1 MITTS
6 PPRSAAIPARQPKP
20 LPADVVQTSRGR
32 CIELFR
38 GVYLRRTLTLAAIW
52 ATAYFFN
59 DGIDFWL
66 PTLCRSFFHLSVST
80 VLGAGGS
87 LATLYAIFG
96 VGAVVVAIFDIE
108 TREKTL
114 EEISR

>member
-6 PPRSAAIPARQPKP
+6 LRSAAIPARQPKP
-20 LPADVVQTSRGR
+20 LPANVVQTSRGR

-52 ATAYFFN
+52 ATAYFVN
-59 DGIDFWL
+59 YGIDSWL
-66 PTLCRSFFHLSVST
+66 PTLYRSFFHLRVST
-80 VLGAGGS
+80 ALGAGGS
-87 LATLYAIFG
+87 LATLFAIFG
-96 VGAVVVAIFDIE
+96 VGAVVVAIFATE
-108 TREKTL
+108 AREKTL

>member
-20 LPADVVQTSRGR
+20 LPADVVQTGRGR
-32 CIELFR
+32 CIALLR

-59 DGIDFWL
+59 DGIDSWL
-66 PTLCRSFFHLSVST
+66 PTLCRSFFHRSVST
-80 VLGAGGS
+80 ALGAGGS
-87 LATLYAIFG
+87 LATLFAIF
-96 VGAVVVAIFDIE
+96 AIE
-108 TREKTL
+108 TREKTV